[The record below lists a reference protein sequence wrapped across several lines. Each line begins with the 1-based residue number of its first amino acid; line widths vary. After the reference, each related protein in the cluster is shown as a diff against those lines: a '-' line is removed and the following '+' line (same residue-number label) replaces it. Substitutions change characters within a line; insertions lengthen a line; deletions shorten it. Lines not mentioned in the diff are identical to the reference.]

1 MAEPQGR
8 FLVVRGGAIG
18 DFILTVP
25 VFAAL
30 REMFPSAH
38 VELLGYPNVTDLAL
52 KSGVADEVRSI
63 DARPMASF
71 FNRKGHTNDELGEY
85 FAGFNIVVS
94 FLYDPDLF
102 FQTNVKACAD
112 HIQFVQGIHKPD
124 DTNGTHATEA
134 LLAALQSLA
143 IFDADPVPRLD
154 FKTSP
159 TNDESWIAAHPGSGS
174 PRKNWPVNRW
184 FELLRGLSTEYHLL
198 VIGGEADL
206 EQLEVLEAAL
216 SGVRYEFM
224 VQQPLTDVGTRLQA
238 CRAFIGHDS
247 GITHLAAAVGLPGVC
262 LWGETNDAVW
272 RPRSERFELIHGGP
286 GLEGI
291 EVAAVRERLDNILQ
305 S

>member
-1 MAEPQGR
+1 MNEPQGR

-18 DFILTVP
+18 DFVLTLP
-25 VFAAL
+25 VFSAI
-30 REMFPSAH
+30 REMFPAAH

-52 KSGVADEVRSI
+52 KSGTADGVRSI

-71 FNRKGHTNDELGEY
+71 FNRKGHTNEELGGY

-94 FLYDPDLF
+94 YLYDPDEF
-102 FQTNVKACAD
+102 FQNNVKACAK

-124 DTNGTHATEA
+124 DSNGTHATEA
-134 LLAALQSLA
+134 LLQALQQLA
-143 IFDADPVPRLD
+143 IFDGDPVPKLD

-159 TNDESWIAAHPGSGS
+159 PDGESWIAVHPGSGS
-174 PRKNWPVNRW
+174 PKKNWPVNRW
-184 FELLRGLSTEYHLL
+184 FELLRDLGVDHRIL

-206 EQLEVLEAAL
+206 EQLGVLEAAL
-216 SGVRYEFM
+216 SGVQYDFM
-224 VQQPLTDVGTRLQA
+224 VNQPLVDVGTRLQA
-238 CRAFIGHDS
+238 CRAFVGHDS

-262 LWGETNDAVW
+262 LWGETNENVW
-272 RPRSERFELIHGGP
+272 RPRSERFELVHGGA

-291 EVAAVRERLDNILQ
+291 QVGAVRERIQTILK